1 MENERN
7 IVNKKMITKREE
19 RKERHIAYICDEN
32 YLIPTIVSVQ
42 SLLENLCITEGIQ
55 YVIHIC
61 IFDTG
66 DESWQK
72 FYGMEKEDVKIRI
85 HHVDFQKYKDRY
97 DKILQKTYVTTTA
110 LLKFELSEILS
121 DVDEVLYLD
130 SDIII
135 NRPIDQIF
143 EYDIEQYALAAVFD
157 LVFYLAQ
164 PHDKNPKAMP
174 KEFYFNSGVM
184 LLNLKEFRRRN
195 IPELLWEA
203 KYALADSPKNTMNLM
218 DQNAF
223 NEALSRDCLPLPIR
237 YNCPNQYVA
246 NMKTNIE
253 RINHLYGTK
262 YRDTID
268 LGEDAVIIHYIGRKS
283 KPWLYGSCACRDIWD
298 RYCRQAGMNPAKLN
312 RHSGTEQENKDFKYY
327 TQKILNILRTKGIR
341 ETCRYLR
348 YRMRL
353 KMAGR

>member
-1 MENERN
+1 MN
-7 IVNKKMITKREE
+7 INMITKGEVGE
-19 RKERHIAYICDEN
+19 ERHIAYICDAN

-42 SLLENLCITEGIQ
+42 SLLENLHLANGTR

-61 IFDTG
+61 TFDT
-66 DESWQK
+66 ENENWQK
-72 FYGMEKEDVKIRI
+72 FYGMEKEGIKIQI
-85 HHVDFQKYKDRY
+85 HRVDFQKYKERY

-121 DVDEVLYLD
+121 GIDEVLYLD
-130 SDIII
+130 SDVIV
-135 NRPIDQIF
+135 NQSVAQIF
-143 EYDIEQYALAAVFD
+143 EYDVTQYALAAIFD
-157 LVFYLAQ
+157 LVFYLAAS
-164 PHDKNPKAMP
+164 HDRDPMAVP

-203 KYALADSPKNTMNLM
+203 KYALTDSPKNTMNLM

-223 NEALSRDCLPLPIR
+223 NEVLSRDCLPLPIR

-283 KPWLYGSCACRDIWD
+283 KPWLYDSCACQDVWD
-298 RYCRQAGMNPAKLN
+298 RYCRHAGIDPAKLN
-312 RHSGTEQENKDFKYY
+312 RHSGLEQEDKDFKYY
-327 TQKILNILRTKGIR
+327 IRKGLNLLKTKGIR
-341 ETCRYLR
+341 KTCRYLR

-353 KMAGR
+353 KIAGR